1 MTTRFITELKHR
13 RVFRVAAVYAA
24 VGFVVLQ
31 AAPGPIAEQ
40 APRPRRM
47 LRMVRREN
55 ERLRRGA
62 DR

>member
-31 AAPGPIAEQ
+31 AARGPIAEQ